1 MERALSG
8 RVPRFRATVPTP
20 GNSARRKTKER
31 TMPDAKQSP
40 ELTRKYAAFP
50 HSFRDPWEDVDVEM
64 SFRFAK
70 PTKTEIKR
78 LQDTASKNPTQASRN
93 LLLST
98 VHPEDKDKLTQAMD
112 EYPGI
117 ATSYS
122 TALIRAV
129 GISAD
134 LGN

>member
-1 MERALSG
+1 
-8 RVPRFRATVPTP
+8 
-20 GNSARRKTKER
+20 
-31 TMPDAKQSP
+31 MPDPKQSP

-64 SFRFAK
+64 SYRFAK
-70 PTKTEIKR
+70 PTKGEIKR
-78 LQDTASKNPTQASRN
+78 LQDTAPKNQAQASRN
-93 LLLST
+93 ILLST
-98 VHPEDKDKLTQAMD
+98 VHPDDKEALTSAME

-122 TALIRAV
+122 TALIKAV
-129 GISAD
+129 GVSSD

>member
-1 MERALSG
+1 MPESKQ
-8 RVPRFRATVPTP
+8 TP
-20 GNSARRKTKER
+20 E
-31 TMPDAKQSP
+31 QS
-40 ELTRKYAAFP
+40 RKYAAFD
-50 HSFRDPWEDVDVEM
+50 HTFTDKWEDVDVEL

-70 PTKTEIKR
+70 PTKMEIKR
-78 LQDTASKNPTQASRN
+78 LQDTAGKNATQAARN
-93 LLLST
+93 LLLAT
-98 VHPEDKDKLTQAMD
+98 VHPDDKDKLIQAMD
-112 EYPGI
+112 DYPGI

>member
-8 RVPRFRATVPTP
+8 RFLFARATLPTP
-20 GNSARRKTKER
+20 GNSARHKTKER

-134 LGN
+134 LGT

>member
-1 MERALSG
+1 MA
-8 RVPRFRATVPTP
+8 
-20 GNSARRKTKER
+20 
-31 TMPDAKQSP
+31 DAIKNT
-40 ELTRKYAAFP
+40 ELARKYAAFP
-50 HSFRDPWEDVDVEM
+50 HSFRDPWEDRDVEM

-70 PTKTEIKR
+70 PTKGEIKR
-78 LQDTASKNPTQASRN
+78 LQDTAGKNPTQAARN

-98 VHPEDKDKLTQAMD
+98 VHPEDKEGLTSAMD

-122 TALIRAV
+122 TALIKAV
-129 GISAD
+129 GISSD

>member
-1 MERALSG
+1 
-8 RVPRFRATVPTP
+8 
-20 GNSARRKTKER
+20 
-31 TMPDAKQSP
+31 MPDASKAP
-40 ELTRKYAAFP
+40 AETARKYAAFP
-50 HSFRDPWEDVDVEM
+50 HSFRDPWEDLEVEM

-122 TALIRAV
+122 SALIRAV
-129 GISAD
+129 GITAD

>member
-1 MERALSG
+1 
-8 RVPRFRATVPTP
+8 
-20 GNSARRKTKER
+20 
-31 TMPDAKQSP
+31 MPDAKQSP

-64 SFRFAK
+64 SYRFAK

-78 LQDTASKNPTQASRN
+78 LQDSASKNSTQAARN

-98 VHPEDKDKLTQAMD
+98 VHPEDKEGLMQAMD
-112 EYPGI
+112 DYPGI
-117 ATSYS
+117 ASSYS
-122 TALIRAV
+122 TALIKAV